1 MKLSL
6 SPTGRVGPS
15 GRPAAGGE
23 WLSTSVYV
31 VVIPITLVVVAAAAW
46 YIVTGETP
54 QEVLADFTRAPRIE
68 MSMPARPGGE
78 RPSGSLIQP
87 PAAPDRDVKMTM
99 EPVPPAPVAPPAET
113 PKKEAPALPP
123 APPSNT
129 QANNGA
135 PAAPPNAPPAAGAA
149 SGPPPVTLPSVA
161 VPAVDAAG
169 NTAPPPPPAMS
180 EPAIPPGGEPLAP
193 PSFTQLPART
203 DLKALPSAPANDLL
217 RNSAN
222 GPLPVIAGTREARA
236 VYARPFAVE
245 GTPPRIAVVV
255 TGLGLSRESTE
266 AAISKLPPEISLS
279 FSPYAGNLDNW
290 IKRARNNGH
299 EVLLDLPLE
308 PPNFPI
314 HDAGP
319 LAVLSRHGPA
329 EAVAHLDAIL
339 AKTTSYVGV
348 AAALRSPVA
357 AKEQWAPM
365 LRDLKNRGLLFVG
378 DGLVGVS
385 NADLPAALSVTL
397 VADETPFRVAIDVRL
412 SRLLATAQR
421 DGSAVAYVSARPVTL
436 ERLLAWVGTFPQ
448 KGVALAPV
456 SAVVRLPH

>member
-6 SPTGRVGPS
+6 SPTDRIGLSDRSAGR
-15 GRPAAGGE
+15 GGG
-23 WLSTSVYV
+23 WLSTLVYGIIV
-31 VVIPITLVVVAAAAW
+31 PITLIVVAAAAW

-54 QEVLADFTRAPRIE
+54 LEMLADLTRAPRIE

-78 RPSGSLIQP
+78 RPAGSLIQP
-87 PAAPDRDVKMTM
+87 PAPDRDVKMTM
-99 EPVPPAPVAPPAET
+99 EPVPPAPATPAALAPAEA
-113 PKKEAPALPP
+113 PKSEA
-123 APPSNT
+123 
-129 QANNGA
+129 A
-135 PAAPPNAPPAAGAA
+135 PAAGTAP
-149 SGPPPVTLPSVA
+149 SGPPPVTLPSV
-161 VPAVDAAG
+161 PAQDATVNA
-169 NTAPPPPPAMS
+169 APPPPPAMS
-180 EPAIPPGGEPLAP
+180 EPAIPPSGEPLAP
-193 PSFTQLPART
+193 PSFAQFPVRN

-222 GPLPVIAGTREARA
+222 GPLPVVANGREART
-236 VYARPFAVE
+236 VYARPFAAQ
-245 GTPPRIAVVV
+245 GNAPKIAVVV

-290 IKRARNNGH
+290 IKRARNSGH
-299 EVLLDLPLE
+299 EVLIDLPLE
-308 PPNFPI
+308 PPNFPV

-319 LAVLSRHGPA
+319 LAVLSRQGPA
-329 EAVAHLDAIL
+329 DAVAHLDAIL

-365 LRDLKNRGLLFVG
+365 LQDLKNRGLLFVG
-378 DGLVGVS
+378 DGLVGVPD
-385 NADLPAALSVTL
+385 ADVPASLSVTL

-412 SRLLATAQR
+412 SRLVAAAQR
-421 DGSAVAYVSARPVTL
+421 DGSALAYVSARPVTI

-448 KGVALAPV
+448 KGVTLAPV
-456 SAVVRLPH
+456 SAVVRTSH

>member
-1 MKLSL
+1 VKLSL
-6 SPTGRVGPS
+6 SPSDRFGPS
-15 GRPAAGGE
+15 GRSTVGGGG
-23 WLSTSVYV
+23 WLSTSVYLIV
-31 VVIPITLVVVAAAAW
+31 LPITLVVAAAAVW

-54 QEVLADFTRAPRIE
+54 LEAMADFTQAPRIV

-78 RPSGSLIQP
+78 RPNASLIQP
-87 PAAPDRDVKMTM
+87 PAPDRDVKMTM
-99 EPVPPAPVAPPAET
+99 EAVPPAPAV
-113 PKKEAPALPP
+113 
-123 APPSNT
+123 
-129 QANNGA
+129 A
-135 PAAPPNAPPAAGAA
+135 PAAPADVPNSGTAPLPNASPNKETAASPAAKSPAV
-149 SGPPPVTLPSVA
+149 PPTVTLPSVS
-161 VPAVDAAG
+161 VPAADSA
-169 NTAPPPPPAMS
+169 TPPPPPAMS

-193 PSFTQLPART
+193 PSFAQLPTRA
-203 DLKALPSAPANDLL
+203 DLKALPTAPANDLL

-222 GPLPVIAGTREARA
+222 GPLPVVAGTREARA

-266 AAISKLPPEISLS
+266 AAITKLPPEISLS

-299 EVLLDLPLE
+299 EVLIDLPLE

-319 LAVLSRHGPA
+319 LAVLSRYGPA
-329 EAVAHLDAIL
+329 EAVAHVDAIL

-357 AKEQWAPM
+357 AKEQWAPI

-378 DGLVGVS
+378 DGLVGAQ
-385 NADLPAALSVTL
+385 NADLPASLSVTL

-421 DGSAVAYVSARPVTL
+421 DGSALAYVSARPVTF
-436 ERLLAWVGTFPQ
+436 ERLLAWVATFPQ

-456 SAVVRLPH
+456 SAVVHAAAH